1 MNPRLAKTPDPVSN
15 HRMDAASTRKTLIE
29 RLRKTNSDT
38 RSWSEFYDLYCKLV
52 YSVALKAGL
61 SPTDSEDVVQET
73 FLKVSK
79 HIKKFDYD
87 RRRGRFRN
95 WLCLIAKQQVA
106 NHYRKTKNLPE
117 LPSFW
122 NEDPDKPF
130 NEIPDPTNQWDEL
143 WEEEHRNHTLHL
155 ALTRLK
161 EKVNP
166 KPYQIFLAHCIKGMS
181 VAEVAQLMEV
191 SANEVYLAKSRV
203 MPLFEEEIQ
212 ALSTVDK

>member
-1 MNPRLAKTPDPVSN
+1 MPNPVSN

-130 NEIPDPTNQWDEL
+130 NEIPDPTNQWDEI
-143 WEEEHRNHTLHL
+143 WEEEHRNHTLRL

-161 EKVNP
+161 DKVNP

-181 VAEVAQLMEV
+181 VGEVAELMEV

-212 ALSTVDK
+212 ALSTVDE

>member
-1 MNPRLAKTPDPVSN
+1 
-15 HRMDAASTRKTLIE
+15 MDAASTRKTLIE

-61 SPTDSEDVVQET
+61 SATDSEDVVQET

-155 ALTRLK
+155 ALTLLK